1 MVKSIDSKNNSEKSK
16 KSKESSTK
24 KKDKNEKSF
33 KETEINIK
41 HDLPKIPIRPKNII
55 QTKSP
60 LKNNFFQTGYPQTR
74 TGQSPPNII
83 GSKSKNNL

>member
-1 MVKSIDSKNNSEKSK
+1 MGKSIDSKNHSEKSK
-16 KSKESSTK
+16 KSNESSTK

-33 KETEINIK
+33 KQIEINVK
-41 HDLPKIPIRPKNII
+41 RDLPKIPISPKNIM

-60 LKNNFFQTGYPQTR
+60 LKNSFFQTAYPQTR
-74 TGQSPPNII
+74 TGQSPPKII